1 MQKHDQSLVPFISKA
16 GVRGG
21 EQKPRRFSFPCALF
35 VAALFVGVYTP
46 ASAESD
52 PWTKC
57 QGGDD
62 DARIVGCTQMIERG
76 KRESNHERLA
86 AHLSRA
92 RAYLDEK
99 DFDRAIS
106 DYTSALSLDGRL
118 QAVYGWRAR
127 AYRAKGERDKALADF
142 DEAFKLDPNAT
153 QLYIE
158 RGETYA
164 EKGDLQRAIEDFSAA
179 IRRSPGLPG
188 GYEKRGS
195 AHLARRDLDA
205 AIADFDKAIALKPQ
219 SVDVF
224 VGRADAFRARGD
236 FSRAKRDLE
245 TALKLD
251 PAFPSARK
259 SVAELSE
266 AIIERGPPPPPP
278 SAHRPG
284 TTATSRAGEPKLE
297 SFLTQY
303 RSAAIVTEFALV
315 LAALW
320 HFLSSQM
327 RVAHASETGE
337 TPISPVFRK
346 VDRASAA
353 IVVGRA
359 EQGVKLEENHT
370 ADQFRH
376 LVHDHEMQEEAE
388 RVEHRQALQEA
399 LEKRVK
405 ELAARRLSD
414 AGWRKLLA
422 RARESAAAGEKEFM
436 LIRFPSQL
444 CVDGGRAINA
454 PDANWPQT
462 LRGEPADI
470 FARWRQELAPKGF
483 RLAAQIVEF
492 PEGVPGDAGLFLM
505 WDA

>member
-1 MQKHDQSLVPFISKA
+1 
-16 GVRGG
+16 
-21 EQKPRRFSFPCALF
+21 
-35 VAALFVGVYTP
+35 
-46 ASAESD
+46 
-52 PWTKC
+52 
-57 QGGDD
+57 
-62 DARIVGCTQMIERG
+62 
-76 KRESNHERLA
+76 
-86 AHLSRA
+86 
-92 RAYLDEK
+92 
-99 DFDRAIS
+99 
-106 DYTSALSLDGRL
+106 
-118 QAVYGWRAR
+118 
-127 AYRAKGERDKALADF
+127 
-142 DEAFKLDPNAT
+142 
-153 QLYIE
+153 
-158 RGETYA
+158 
-164 EKGDLQRAIEDFSAA
+164 
-179 IRRSPGLPG
+179 
-188 GYEKRGS
+188 
-195 AHLARRDLDA
+195 
-205 AIADFDKAIALKPQ
+205 
-219 SVDVF
+219 
-224 VGRADAFRARGD
+224 
-236 FSRAKRDLE
+236 
-245 TALKLD
+245 
-251 PAFPSARK
+251 
-259 SVAELSE
+259 
-266 AIIERGPPPPPP
+266 
-278 SAHRPG
+278 
-284 TTATSRAGEPKLE
+284 ATSRAGEPKLE
-297 SFLTQY
+297 LFLTQY

-320 HFLSSQM
+320 YFLSSQM
-327 RVAHASETGE
+327 RVALASENGE